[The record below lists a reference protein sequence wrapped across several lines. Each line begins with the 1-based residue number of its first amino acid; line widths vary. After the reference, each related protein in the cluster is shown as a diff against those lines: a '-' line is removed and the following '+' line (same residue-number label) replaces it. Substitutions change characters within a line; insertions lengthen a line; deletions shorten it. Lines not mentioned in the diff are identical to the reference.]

1 MRTPHISDYKPMN
14 LHQIYSKIC
23 TINPHQ
29 LSRQTKTEL
38 QNMHISPSKIRTT
51 IKLQI
56 NKTRHPSNYQKDKK
70 EHIAQTL
77 ETTTAKPRKRKT
89 YHQIQNRRKQT
100 RNKMLQEN
108 ERGQEAMFSLMSSTV
123 CKINMEV
130 QHSSLLSFV
139 YFQKRIHRK
148 RVPCV
153 CSYHTKSVSLQMV
166 ALCAAQIAHVL
177 HLQTYR
183 NCLLSPTQIG
193 L

>member
-1 MRTPHISDYKPMN
+1 
-14 LHQIYSKIC
+14 
-23 TINPHQ
+23 
-29 LSRQTKTEL
+29 
-38 QNMHISPSKIRTT
+38 
-51 IKLQI
+51 
-56 NKTRHPSNYQKDKK
+56 
-70 EHIAQTL
+70 
-77 ETTTAKPRKRKT
+77 
-89 YHQIQNRRKQT
+89 
-100 RNKMLQEN
+100 MLQEN
-108 ERGQEAMFSLMSSTV
+108 ERGQETMFSLMSSTV

-183 NCLLSPTQIG
+183 NRLLSPTQIG

>member
-1 MRTPHISDYKPMN
+1 MN
-14 LHQIYSKIC
+14 LHLIYSKIC

-29 LSRQTKTEL
+29 LSRLTNTEL
-38 QNMHISPSKIRTT
+38 QHTHISPSKTRIT
-51 IKLQI
+51 IKNER
-56 NKTRHPSNYQKDKK
+56 NKIHQPPNYQEDKK
-70 EHIAQTL
+70 EYASQPL
-77 ETTTAKPRKRKT
+77 ESPAVKPRKRKT
-89 YHQIQNRRKQT
+89 FHKTQNRRKET
-100 RNKMLQEN
+100 RNKLLQEN
-108 ERGQEAMFSLMSSTV
+108 ERGQETMFSLMSSTV
-123 CKINMEV
+123 CKINIEV
-130 QHSSLLSFV
+130 QHSSLLSFL

-148 RVPCV
+148 RAPCV